1 MGGWGEGYRVRSR
14 CGGVRGIGY
23 GVRGGGVR
31 GIGYMEWGWGEGY
44 RVYGVGVG

>member
-14 CGGVRGIGY
+14 WVGWGEGY
-23 GVRGGGVR
+23 
-31 GIGYMEWGWGEGY
+31 IGYMEWGWGEGY